1 MNTLAIHGGAGALP
15 RNEMTQERARE
26 FHEALKYVLDIGY
39 ARLSKGAPSLDAAE
53 ASVVA
58 LEDIP
63 LFNAG
68 RGSSFNRDGKIEMEA
83 AIMDGSTLK
92 AGASSLLRN
101 VRNPVK
107 LARVILENTPHVFL
121 AAQAAESFARSQ
133 GLAFEADEYF
143 FTNYRY
149 EAMLKIRGSE
159 KTPLSE
165 DVVVPS
171 SLHSYTM
178 STVGAV
184 ACDSKGQLAAASSS
198 GGTTNKYAGRVGQSC
213 VVGAGV
219 YANNKTCAVSCTGL
233 GEAFMRAVTAYDL
246 SAQMEYKGST
256 LIQAARD
263 VIFNKLPGSGGL
275 VSVDSRGEVA
285 LQYNTQGMYRGW
297 INKEGR
303 IFTAIYD
310 TCYEWSSLGSVINTN
325 LKDPFSAKE

>member
-1 MNTLAIHGGAGALP
+1 MTTLAIHGGAGALP
-15 RNEMTQERARE
+15 KSEMTYERAKE
-26 FHEALKYVLDIGY
+26 FHEALKYVLDVGY
-39 ARLSKGAPSLDAAE
+39 DYLSKGLASLDAVE

-68 RGSSFNRDGKIEMEA
+68 RGSSFNREGKIEMEA
-83 AIMDGSTLK
+83 AIMDGVSIR
-92 AGASSLLRN
+92 AGASSLLKN

-107 LARVILENTPHVFL
+107 LARNIMEKTPHVL
-121 AAQAAESFARSQ
+121 ISAESAEAYARTQ
-133 GLAFEADEYF
+133 GIAFEPDDYF
-143 FTNYRY
+143 FTTYRY
-149 EAMLKIRGSE
+149 EAMLKIRGTE
-159 KTPLSE
+159 KTTLSE
-165 DVVVPS
+165 DVVVPA

-184 ACDSKGQLAAASSS
+184 ACDSRKNLTAATSS

-246 SAQMEYKGST
+246 SAQMEYKGVT
-256 LIQAARD
+256 LIDAARD
-263 VIFNKLPGSGGL
+263 VIHKKLVGNGGL
-275 VSVDSRGEVA
+275 VSVDAKGDIA
-285 LQYNTQGMYRGW
+285 IQYNTQGMYRGW
-297 INKEGR
+297 ITKEGR

-310 TCYEWSSLGSVINTN
+310 SCFEWDLAGNIKAKDV
-325 LKDPFSAKE
+325 KDPFRV